1 MPDEIDDINID
12 DINIDDIDMD
22 DIDDELT
29 DKKSGGKLKKFLLIG
44 IILLL
49 GVGGGAYYFMSGSA
63 DSKVTSKDGDEESNE
78 DEEEEVERQT
88 PYYFTLNP
96 PFVVNF
102 YGKGQAKFL
111 QVNIEGLTRD
121 PSIKEDITTHL
132 PHIRNNIV
140 LLLSSKSYDDLITPE
155 GKEALR
161 KEVLSELR
169 KILKKETGRDKI
181 EDVFFTNFVM
191 Q

>member
-1 MPDEIDDINID
+1 MPDDID
-12 DINIDDIDMD
+12 DINIDDIDID
-22 DIDDELT
+22 DINVENDDDEST

-44 IILLL
+44 IVLAI
-49 GVGGGAYYFMSGSA
+49 VGGGAYYFMSDSA
-63 DSKVTSKDGDEESNE
+63 DSKATSRTGGEES
-78 DEEEEVERQT
+78 DEEEVERRV

-111 QVNIEGLTRD
+111 QVKIEGLTRNA
-121 PSIKEDITTHL
+121 SIKEDITTHL

-140 LLLSSKSYDDLITPE
+140 LLLSSKSYDDLITSE

-161 KEVLSELR
+161 KEVLVELK
-169 KILKKETGRDKI
+169 KILKKETGSDEI